1 MSVMRE
7 PGNGRETI
15 LATTLLASGLW
26 LAQHPYLGLYQD
38 AVIYALLSA
47 RQLNPD
53 AYARDLF
60 FLFGSQDGF
69 SIFSPLYA
77 LLIGQ
82 VGLDAAARMLVLVG
96 GGLWILACVGIS
108 RTLLGDT
115 WYARLC
121 ALFLATTSLAYTP
134 NLNTFTLNETIATAR
149 QLAIPLGLM
158 SVAFAF
164 PGRQVAA
171 GVTGLVATL
180 IHPLIGIWALV
191 FLLAGAWTDRWLMV
205 AVAATF
211 VIFLSGRLWLPTD
224 VLDLME
230 PHWEAV
236 LRASTADVFLGP
248 LGILRLGQIVA
259 LIGVLWLGGRHGN
272 IRVRRGYLLMA
283 LLLSMATLLAEIC
296 SYFLP
301 IRLVL
306 QIQPWRVMW
315 LAIPIATVAF
325 CDLAGQAWRAGA
337 QHLAAFCVL
346 AALAWSFEAVR
357 AMLPYA
363 AIAVMGIPAFAGYW
377 LTVHK
382 WLNAHRPVAMTA
394 LVVLVLVTLPV
405 YYLSM
410 EIAGASLHAPLFA
423 SAPVIDGFLICGG
436 AGLGLAFFAVALG
449 FRPTRY
455 GVLLLSLPLVVY
467 AASHWDARSPFLKM
481 TEGNYL
487 SAPGK
492 PTQPGQAIHCG
503 DVVFWP
509 GRGMDVWFGL
519 GTANYAIDRQTTGL
533 VFSAGKTAEA
543 RRRLE
548 RISLASVLAGEGA
561 EFEAMAR
568 GQLATALSVAHRD
581 PLNVNSYGDG
591 VPTAAGVAYLCQ
603 DAELD
608 WVVSGLASVAGYR
621 GASVGVDQDVRQP
634 YFLYRCGAFR
644 HG

>member
-1 MSVMRE
+1 MFVVRE

-15 LATTLLASGLW
+15 LATALLASGLW

-38 AVIYALLSA
+38 AAIYALLAA
-47 RQLNPD
+47 RQLRPD

-164 PGRQVAA
+164 AGRQVMA
-171 GVTGLVATL
+171 GVAGLVATL

-191 FLLAGAWTDRWLMV
+191 FLLARAWTDRWLML
-205 AVAATF
+205 ALGATF
-211 VIFLSGRLWLPTD
+211 AIFLSGHLWLPTD

-236 LRASTADVFLGP
+236 LRASTADVFPGP
-248 LGILRLGQIVA
+248 LGTLRLGQIVA
-259 LIGVLWLGGRHGN
+259 LIGVLWLAGRHGN
-272 IRVRRGYLLMA
+272 IRFRRGYLLMA
-283 LLLSMATLLAEIC
+283 LLLSMAILLAQIC

-306 QIQPWRVMW
+306 QVQPWRVMW

-325 CDLAGQAWRAGA
+325 GDLAGQAWRAGA

-357 AMLPYA
+357 AILPYA
-363 AIAVMGIPAFAGYW
+363 AIAVMGIPAVAGYW

-382 WLNAHRPVAMTA
+382 WLNGHRPVAMAA
-394 LVVLVLVTLPV
+394 LVVLALVTLPV

-423 SAPVIDGFLICGG
+423 SAPVIDGFFICGG

-455 GVLLLSLPLVVY
+455 GVLLVSLPLVAY
-467 AASHWDARSPFLKM
+467 AAGNWDARSPFLKM
-481 TEGNYL
+481 TESQYL
-487 SAPGK
+487 SASAI
-492 PTQPGQAIHCG
+492 PTKFGQYIRPG

-509 GRGMDVWFGL
+509 GQGMEVWFDL

-533 VFSAGKTAEA
+533 VFSARKTAEA
-543 RRRLE
+543 MRRLE
-548 RISLASVLAGEGA
+548 RISLASVLGGEGA
-561 EFEAMAR
+561 EFEATGRA
-568 GQLATALSVAHRD
+568 QLETALRAANRD

-591 VPTAAGVAYLCQ
+591 VPTEAGVAYLCRDEQ
-603 DAELD
+603 LD
-608 WVVSGLASVAGYR
+608 WVVSQLASVAGYR
-621 GASVGVDQDVRQP
+621 GVSVGVDRDAREP
-634 YFLYRCGAFR
+634 YFLYRCGSLR